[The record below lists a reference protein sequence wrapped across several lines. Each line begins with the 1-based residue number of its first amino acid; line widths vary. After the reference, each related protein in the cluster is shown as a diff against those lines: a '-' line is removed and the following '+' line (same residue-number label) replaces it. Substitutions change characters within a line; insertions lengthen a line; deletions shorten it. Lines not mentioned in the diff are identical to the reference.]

1 MSNGNFDFNAFVKES
16 TDVLTKPDYFSTM
29 KLSGGMTEPLIK
41 AVIYGVIAGA
51 FSFLWSILHLSFGG
65 GLFGGAVG
73 IMIFLSTV
81 IGAVVGLFIG
91 AVLMLILSAI
101 CGGSTDFEAN
111 VRVAAALMVLMPIN
125 AFLKVFSGIN
135 FYLGL
140 IVTIAVG
147 LFGLWLAYKALVQ
160 ALKAKPETSRIAVI
174 VLGALLL
181 ITTLTGIGT
190 SRRLSRMMNDLNRPM
205 QEMPKE

>member
-29 KLSGGMTEPLIK
+29 PTTGGMTEPLIK

-51 FSFLWSILHLSFGG
+51 FSFLWSVLHLSFGG

-73 IMIFLSTV
+73 VMVFFSTV
-81 IGAVVGLFIG
+81 IGAIIGLFIG
-91 AVLMLILSAI
+91 AVLMLVLSAI

-111 VRVAAALMVLMPIN
+111 VRVTAALMVLVPIN
-125 AFLKVFSGIN
+125 AFLKVASGIN
-135 FYLGL
+135 FYLGI

-174 VLGALLL
+174 VLGVLLL
-181 ITTLTGIGT
+181 ITTLAGIGAG
-190 SRRLSRMMNDLNRPM
+190 RRMTRMMNDFNRTM
-205 QEMPKE
+205 EEMPK